1 MVGWSKLTALTARM
15 VIGSMIGLR
24 LASCLGICGVWMWS
38 VLGVRRRLRMISVAG
53 ASRPMS

>member
-24 LASCLGICGVWMWS
+24 LASCLGILWGEDVECPWS
-38 VLGVRRRLRMISVAG
+38 ETEVADD
-53 ASRPMS
+53 